1 MITFSSQLW
10 IAPPP
15 LELGIVCVLF
25 WKIQFSIS
33 CPPPCQIKIAPPPR
47 SEVDLL
53 FKKVQFLMI

>member
-25 WKIQFSIS
+25 WKKQFSKSKKIPVFYIEES
-33 CPPPCQIKIAPPPR
+33 NKIKAIGLTQI
-47 SEVDLL
+47 E
-53 FKKVQFLMI
+53 FFG